1 MSRHTLT
8 LAAAA
13 AALVA
18 AASVA
23 PTASA
28 QTVSNPNDQAPTR
41 QGTRGAT
48 FLTIPLGA
56 RANAMAGAVTATED
70 GPEAWYWNPAGATT
84 SEQFA
89 ATASRQEM
97 YKDLDINMMH
107 FAASLPLLGG
117 VVGANVTS
125 LSSGDMERTDE
136 NFPTGGGIHGNTFSW
151 SSTSIGL
158 GYARRLTDRL
168 EVGGVVKYVSEG
180 ITDAST
186 SWVAVDAGT
195 RFRTGLYGLT
205 IGAAMSNIGPSASAS
220 GPLINLRIPRG
231 NDAQQLT
238 RTNLETQGTELPTL
252 FRFSVASDL
261 LGRSESLLGQG
272 GGKNSLRAEAAFQNS
287 TDSPIQFAGGVE
299 YSYNNFVFL
308 RAGDHVYNDQRA
320 HGTSNYG
327 LSFGGGLQVPLGG
340 RPLRFDYAYTNMGD
354 LQNVQVFTFGFGR

>member
-1 MSRHTLT
+1 MLRYTLT
-8 LAAAA
+8 LAAA

-18 AASVA
+18 AAGA
-23 PTASA
+23 EASA
-28 QTVSNPNDQAPTR
+28 QTLNQPSDQAPTR

-56 RANAMAGAVTATED
+56 RANGMGGAVTATQD

-84 SEQFA
+84 SERFA
-89 ATASRQEM
+89 VTASRQEL
-97 YKDLDINMMH
+97 YKSLDISMNH

-125 LSSGDMERTDE
+125 LSSGDIPRTDE
-136 NFPTGGGIHGNTFSW
+136 NNPTEGNGSIKGNTFSW

-168 EVGGVVKYVSEG
+168 EVGAVSKFVSEG

-186 SWVAVDAGT
+186 SWVAFDAGT
-195 RFRTGLYGLT
+195 RFRTGIYGLT
-205 IGAAMSNIGPSASAS
+205 IGAALANIGPSGKAS
-220 GPLINLRIPRG
+220 GPAIARNQARG
-231 NDAQQLT
+231 DLFPELT
-238 RTNLETQGTELPTL
+238 RLNLQTRSTELPTL

-261 LGRSESLLGQG
+261 LGRSESLLGHG
-272 GGKNSLRAEAAFQNS
+272 AGRNSVRAEASFQNS

-299 YSYNNFVFL
+299 YSYGNFVFL
-308 RAGDHVYNDQRA
+308 RAGQRVFNDQRA
-320 HGTSNYG
+320 RGASNYG
-327 LSFGGGLQVPLGG
+327 LSFGGGLQVPLQG
-340 RPLRFDYAYTNMGD
+340 RELRFDYAYTSLGD

>member
-1 MSRHTLT
+1 MLRHTLT

-13 AALVA
+13 ALVA
-18 AASVA
+18 AAGA
-23 PTASA
+23 EASA
-28 QTVSNPNDQAPTR
+28 QNLSTPSDQAPTR
-41 QGTRGAT
+41 AGTRGAT

-84 SEQFA
+84 SEHFA
-89 ATASRQEM
+89 VTASRQEL
-97 YKDLDINMMH
+97 YKSLDISMNH

-125 LSSGDMERTDE
+125 LSSGDIPRTDE
-136 NFPTGGGIHGNTFSW
+136 SDPTGGGQNGSTFSW

-168 EVGGVVKYVSEG
+168 EVGAVTKFVNEG

-186 SWVAVDAGT
+186 SWVALDAGT

-205 IGAAMSNIGPSASAS
+205 IGATLSNIGPTGKAT
-220 GPLINLRIPRG
+220 GPAIARNQARG
-231 NDAQQLT
+231 DNFPELT
-238 RTNLETQGTELPTL
+238 HLELTTRGTELPTL

-261 LGRSESLLGQG
+261 LGRSESLLGHG
-272 GGKNSLRAEAAFQNS
+272 AGRNSLRAEAAFQNS

-299 YSYNNFVFL
+299 YSYSNFVFL
-308 RAGDHVYNDQRA
+308 RAGQRVYNDQRA
-320 HGTSNYG
+320 HGASNYG
-327 LSFGGGLQVPLGG
+327 LSFGGGLQVPIQG
-340 RPLRFDYAYTNMGD
+340 REMRFDYAYTSLGD